1 MDVTVALVA
10 LSMAFDIRRQQGFGA
25 GTEITVGLL

>member
-10 LSMAFDIRRQQGFGA
+10 GDSISQSINPKTNGA
-25 GTEITVGLL
+25 PERTL